1 MAILLPS
8 DLGLNPAIFPS
19 FREGQEDLS
28 TQLALSPHRF
38 PLLNAPCGAGKSLI
52 YFTSALMFDLRLLIL
67 TPQKAL
73 QDQLMHDFGPSSGG
87 PLVDVRGQSNYSCPN
102 FRNCEIGAA
111 NECPLRRLNPS
122 EPHRCGNLKAI
133 DRARDSKYVVTN
145 NSFWMTQGRAQSTPS
160 ESGPPPGI
168 GKFDLIVIDEGHAAP
183 DKLADF
189 CTITL
194 FVKEVESLLEVD
206 LPDTSSLP
214 VWSQWARSQ
223 YPRISSLLKEADSP
237 RSRMRLRAIER
248 DLIELSG
255 IATDRDTRWIYQY
268 SHTDDAHTFTPV
280 WASPYAERLL
290 FQGAGKVI
298 ITSATLLPN
307 IGEYLGIPPIQS
319 EYIDVAS
326 TFPPENRPLFYCPS
340 GVKLTR
346 KSTESDYR
354 IIAAK
359 YDEVIDLWGGYNGLY
374 HTQSHALTEKLYS
387 LSRNKDRI
395 IVYEKGDAASAISL
409 LKEGKR
415 KGLWVMGP
423 GLKEGFDLPGDA
435 ARAQI
440 VAKIIGGAGNMNDPV
455 TKARCESNPNYFM
468 DQTSVQL
475 TQTVG
480 RIVRSRTDW
489 GYTYTCDGQFPWVA
503 KDGRFAQSFRDAIR
517 WEKGRIP
524 GPPKGR

>member
-8 DLGLNPAIFPS
+8 DLGLNPDIFPS

-38 PLLNAPCGAGKSLI
+38 PLFNGPCGSGKSLI

-73 QDQLMHDFGPSSGG
+73 QDQLTHDFGPSSGG

-122 EPHRCGNLKAI
+122 EPHRCENLKAI
-133 DRARDSKYVVTN
+133 DRARDSRYVVTN

-160 ESGPPPGI
+160 ESGPPHGI
-168 GKFDLIVIDEGHAAP
+168 GKFDLIVIDEGHSAP

-206 LPDTSSLP
+206 LPDTYSLS
-214 VWSQWARSQ
+214 VWSEWARSQ
-223 YPRISSLLKEADSP
+223 YPRISSLVKDADSP

-248 DLIELSG
+248 DLVELSG
-255 IATDRDTRWIYQY
+255 ISSDRETRWIYQY
-268 SHTDDAHTFTPV
+268 SRTDDAHTFTPV

-290 FQGAGKVI
+290 FQGAGKVV

-307 IGEYLGIPPIQS
+307 IGEYLGIKATES

-326 TFPPENRPLFYCPS
+326 TFPPDNRPLIYCPS
-340 GVKLTR
+340 GVKLSY

-354 IIAAK
+354 ILAAK
-359 YDEVIDLWGGYNGLY
+359 YDEVIDLWAGYNGLY

-395 IVYEKGDAASAISL
+395 IVYEKGDAAGAISL
-409 LKEGKR
+409 LKNGKK
-415 KGLWVMGP
+415 KGMIVMGP
-423 GLKEGFDLPGDA
+423 GLKEGFDLSGDA
-435 ARAQI
+435 ARFQI
-440 VAKIIGGAGNMNDPV
+440 VAKMPFINQSDPV
-455 TKARCESNPNYFM
+455 IKARCESNPNYFM

-480 RIVRSRTDW
+480 RITRSRTDW
-489 GYTYTCDGQFPWVA
+489 GYTYTCDGAFPWVW
-503 KDGRFAQSFRDAIR
+503 KEGRFAKSFRDAIR
-517 WEKGRIP
+517 WENGRIP
-524 GPPKGR
+524 GPPKGVKK